1 MKRILTLSLL
11 LCSVFALAQNPT
23 TTWPYLYDNFT
34 PGTIYMKGSTKS
46 DVMMNIHLR
55 HDHLHFIDNDI
66 VKQANLTD
74 VLIVS
79 IGADSFL
86 PFDGEMLK
94 IVAKNDNGVVAASII
109 GDFAAAQET
118 GGGYGA
124 SSETASTRK
133 LSSFELE
140 GQINQNH
147 VLLLQEKENGADLNV
162 ITTYYIIRSG
172 ESVKATR
179 KDVNASLSKE
189 GQDAFK
195 LWLKSNKIKWKD
207 PESILKV
214 VDFLSEN
221 K

>member
-1 MKRILTLSLL
+1 MKKIVTLALL
-11 LCSVFALAQNPT
+11 LCGALAFAQNPS
-23 TTWPYLYDNFT
+23 TTWPYIYDNFT

-46 DVMMNIHLR
+46 DVLMNVHLR
-55 HDHLHFIDNDI
+55 HDHLHFIDNDV

-79 IGADSFL
+79 IGADSYL
-86 PFDGEMLK
+86 PMGGELLK

-109 GDFAAAQET
+109 GDFAAAQQT

-140 GQINQNH
+140 GQVNQNH

-162 ITTYYIIRSG
+162 ITTYYIVRGG
-172 ESVKATR
+172 ESLKATR
-179 KDVNASLSKE
+179 KDINASLSAE
-189 GQDAFK
+189 GQAAFK
-195 LWLKSNKIKWKD
+195 AWLKANKIKWKD